1 MPFET
6 IGTAPR
12 RIAVI
17 GAGIS
22 GLAAAHL
29 LARNHRVTLIEAEP
43 RLGGHART
51 VMAGKRGDQPVD
63 TGSSCST
70 RSPTRI

>member
-1 MPFET
+1 MPFEH
-6 IGTAPR
+6 GPGARR

-22 GLAAAHL
+22 GLGAAYHL
-29 LARNHRVTLIEAEP
+29 AETNTVTLFEAEP

-51 VMAGKRGDQPVD
+51 IVAGKER
-63 TGSSCST
+63 
-70 RSPTRI
+70 

>member
-6 IGTAPR
+6 GKTAPK

-22 GLAAAHL
+22 GLGAAHM
-29 LARNHRVTLIEAEP
+29 LADEHRVVLFEAEG

-51 VMAGKRGDQPVD
+51 VMARE
-63 TGSSCST
+63 
-70 RSPTRI
+70 PTIA